1 MRKDQ
6 LVKALLASPATSV
19 KSSASKVAAQSGAAA
34 KAGVGKTLPVGKK
47 LAAPVRR
54 APSAKAP
61 IARQRRVTTSGSAGS
76 NGSARKSAATPDRP
90 QRTTPR
96 RVAEPLRR
104 AKERFEL
111 AQHLSNGSE
120 AVPSAEPRADRIVI
134 MVRDCY
140 WLHAYW
146 EVKRQ
151 SVERAK
157 AAMGQDWHL
166 ARPTLRVLE
175 VSDGGMTSA
184 SERIVQEIEIHGGV
198 SNWYIHVSD
207 PPKSY
212 RVEIG
217 YRGRTGKFYS
227 IARSNVVTTPR
238 PGSSDA
244 LDENWADVARN
255 FEKIYAMSGGYSAE
269 IARTELQELF
279 EERLRRPMGSS
290 LGAGFASGAGIEG
303 LLAMPRD
310 LELSV
315 DAEMI
320 LFGSTRADARVTMRG
335 EPVKLRP
342 DGTFTVRMSLPNQRQ
357 VIPVVAYAAGGAEQ
371 RTVVLAVERNTKI
384 MEPVVCESNAE

>member
-1 MRKDQ
+1 
-6 LVKALLASPATSV
+6 VA
-19 KSSASKVAAQSGAAA
+19 KS
-34 KAGVGKTLPVGKK
+34 LPVGKK
-47 LAAPVRR
+47 LAPPVRR
-54 APSAKAP
+54 SPGGKSP
-61 IARQRRVTTSGSAGS
+61 IGRQRRVASA
-76 NGSARKSAATPDRP
+76 NGSARKPVAPPARSPRRVVEA
-90 QRTTPR
+90 R
-96 RVAEPLRR
+96 RVAEPLRL

-111 AQHLSNGSE
+111 AQNLSNGSG
-120 AVPSAEPRADRIVI
+120 AASATEPRADRIVV
-134 MVRDCY
+134 MVRDCF

-146 EVKRQ
+146 EVKRH

-166 ARPTLRVLE
+166 ARPALRVLE
-175 VSDGGMTSA
+175 VTEGGTTSA
-184 SERIVQEIEIHGGV
+184 SERLAQEIEIHGGV
-198 SNWYIHVSD
+198 SNWYIHVTD
-207 PPKSY
+207 PPRSY
-212 RVEIG
+212 RIEIG
-217 YRGRTGKFYS
+217 YLGRSGKFFS
-227 IARSNVVTTPR
+227 LARSNVVTTPR

-255 FEKIYAMSGGYSAE
+255 FEKIYAMSGGYSSEVA
-269 IARTELQELF
+269 ASELQELF

-320 LFGSTRADARVTMRG
+320 LFGSTRSDARVTLRG

-384 MEPVVCESNAE
+384 MEPVLRESSSE